1 MTTEP
6 TPNTGGGDTDSPLPI
21 PAPSAS
27 EPKPKRI
34 RQRSMTGQQREFLCH
49 YIKCWNAT
57 KAARRAGYSP
67 HTAHVIGSKLLRNP
81 RIQAAIAPMMKSM
94 HLTPER
100 VLSRLA
106 AIAGAD
112 FSDFL
117 SAADG
122 SIDLEKIKSQG
133 HLVKCLE
140 KTKYGYRLELHDALR
155 ALELIG
161 KAQRMFND
169 SAQSNEVKIQFNV
182 NVSGDCV

>member
-6 TPNTGGGDTDSPLPI
+6 TPNTDDSDESPLPV

-27 EPKPKRI
+27 EPKPKRV
-34 RQRSMTGQQREFLCH
+34 RTPGMTGQQREFLCH
-49 YIKCWNAT
+49 YVKCWNAT

-67 HTAHVIGSKLLRNP
+67 HSAHVIGSKLLRNP
-81 RIQAAIAPMMKSM
+81 RIQAALVPALKAS
-94 HLTPER
+94 HLTTEH

-117 SAADG
+117 SVDG
-122 SIDLEKIKSQG
+122 SIDLEKIKSHG
-133 HLVKCLE
+133 HLVKSFE
-140 KTKYGYRLELHDALR
+140 NTKHGPKLELHDALR

-169 SAQSNEVKIQFNV
+169 SAQANLTVPIQFNV
-182 NVSGDCV
+182 CVGPDAV

>member
-1 MTTEP
+1 MTTPNPPP
-6 TPNTGGGDTDSPLPI
+6 T
-21 PAPSAS
+21 SA
-27 EPKPKRI
+27 EPKPKRA
-34 RQRSMTGQQREFLCH
+34 RTPGMTGQQREFLCH
-49 YIKCWNAT
+49 YIKCWNAA

-81 RIQAAIAPMMKSM
+81 RIQAALLPALKAS
-94 HLTPER
+94 HLMPEH

-117 SAADG
+117 SADG

-133 HLVKCLE
+133 HLVKSFE
-140 KTKYGYRLELHDALR
+140 NTKHGVKLELHDALR

-161 KAQRMFND
+161 KAQRLFND
-169 SAQSNEVKIQFNV
+169 SAQSNEVNIQFNV
-182 NVSGDCV
+182 AVSGEEV